1 METGLR
7 EIDRARAV
15 LIYGSQLADPR
26 RDPNYWKTWHE
37 FEVSYGNEE
46 TFREMLRVKRSVQA
60 AYNAAEK
67 GAGLPQVG
75 TLTEDDAIE
84 MIRREAELEGVSL
97 EKKTSVGGFVQSR
110 KHTADAM
117 SDLGEAAFAAGGGGG
132 GEIDIDDED
141 EEDEVSPAPEIM
153 KWERYE
159 YCVSSTEGV
168 VIV

>member
-110 KHTADAM
+110 KRTADAM
-117 SDLGEAAFAAGGGGG
+117 SDLGEVEQRAARLLLLRVVAGVAKS
-132 GEIDIDDED
+132 ILT
-141 EEDEVSPAPEIM
+141 M
-153 KWERYE
+153 KTRRTKYHQLQK
-159 YCVSSTEGV
+159 
-168 VIV
+168 